1 MADSYIDITKDTF
14 AEKVLS
20 IPSSQLVVVNVSSA
34 QSGACQ
40 IQDPEF
46 AVVSKELSSE
56 YPDRLL
62 FARVTVEGQ
71 DDFTRQ
77 WNITDVP
84 VMLFFEGGQ
93 EIYRVTGVVMRDR
106 LRRRIKGVLLSRQ
119 DPDEQKDGN
128 A

>member
-1 MADSYIDITKDTF
+1 MADSYIDITKEDF
-14 AEKVLS
+14 AEKILS
-20 IPSSQLVVVNVSSA
+20 IPSSQLVVVNVSST

-46 AVVSKELSSE
+46 AVVSKELNSE

-106 LRRRIKGVLLSRQ
+106 LR
-119 DPDEQKDGN
+119 
-128 A
+128 